1 MSFRARVLDYLSSR
15 LADDRPSVRL
25 VFWDGE
31 RFDFAPAPSVTITLG
46 SPRLLRLLLTG
57 NFVRLG
63 DAYVAGELK
72 VDGRIEDIIKN
83 GILLAER
90 IGGSS
95 VPGRLASLARFFPS
109 RRSRAENA
117 RDVCYHYDVSNDF
130 YRLWLDEN
138 MVYSCAYFR
147 TGSEDINLAQRQKL
161 DHICRKLLLRPG
173 DRLLDI
179 GCGWGGLLHWAA
191 TNYGITGIGITL
203 SEQQCAYA
211 REWMAR
217 DKLDTKIEI
226 KLQDYRELAA
236 EERFDKIVSVGMY
249 EHVGPR
255 NYPTYF
261 GTIAKLLRQEGALL
275 NHGIVTTDPA
285 GRSSGPAGGEFI
297 DRYVFPGAALH
308 HLSKTVFEIARA
320 GLEIADIEDLR
331 PHYARTLL
339 NWVRRLEDRPQE
351 AIRTAGDQRY
361 RIWRAYLAAMAY
373 AFDCGWLSVAQVLAY
388 KPIANGAA
396 SRPWTRDYQ
405 YVHDDAAKIAGR
417 LNWDTT

>member
-1 MSFRARVLDYLSSR
+1 M
-15 LADDRPSVRL
+15 
-25 VFWDGE
+25 
-31 RFDFAPAPSVTITLG
+31 
-46 SPRLLRLLLTG
+46 
-57 NFVRLG
+57 
-63 DAYVAGELK
+63 AGELK

-90 IGGSS
+90 LGGST
-95 VPGRLASLARFFPS
+95 VPGRLASLARFFPA
-109 RRSRAENA
+109 RRSRAGNA
-117 RDVCYHYDVSNDF
+117 TDVCYHYDVSNDF

-147 TGSEDINLAQRQKL
+147 TGSEDIDLAQRQKL

-191 TNYGITGIGITL
+191 ENYGITGLGITL
-203 SEQQCAYA
+203 SEQQCVYA
-211 REWMAR
+211 REWMTR
-217 DKLDTKIEI
+217 DKLDTKVKI
-226 KLQDYRELAA
+226 KLQDYRELTG

-255 NYPTYF
+255 NYPAYF
-261 GTIAKLLRQEGALL
+261 GTIAKLLKQEGVLL
-275 NHGIVTTDPA
+275 NHGIVATDPA
-285 GRSSGPAGGEFI
+285 GRSSGPVGGEFI

-339 NWVRRLEDRPQE
+339 NWVRRLDARPQE

-361 RIWRAYLAAMAY
+361 RIWRVYLAAMAY

-388 KPIANGAA
+388 KPIANGVAP
-396 SRPWTRDYQ
+396 RPWTRDYQ
-405 YVHDDAAKIAGR
+405 YVKGAAAKIAGR
-417 LNWDTT
+417 LKWDAT